1 MDSNSQSAPRSR
13 FKGTAGLLVAV
24 AVVAV
29 LLIGLPAYRWFF
41 FISSGVGI
49 IVASI
54 LHLWNKYRPVKAD
67 DVENK
72 RPLGLG

>member
-1 MDSNSQSAPRSR
+1 
-13 FKGTAGLLVAV
+13 VAV

-29 LLIGLPAYRWFF
+29 LLIGLSAYRWFF
-41 FISSGVGI
+41 LISSGVGI

-54 LHLWNKYRPVKAD
+54 LYFWNKYRPVKAE

>member
-1 MDSNSQSAPRSR
+1 M
-13 FKGTAGLLVAV
+13 AV

-41 FISSGVGI
+41 LISSGVGI

-54 LHLWNKYRPVKAD
+54 LYFWNKYRPVKAE
-67 DVENK
+67 DVKNK